1 MAEKGED
8 SLIKN
13 NVLRYVDSISLDM
26 ETLVAFMERTIPQEH
41 TLFGAKLK
49 FAIIIRTK
57 MRPAGTP
64 EHLKKGIVRSFT

>member
-1 MAEKGED
+1 
-8 SLIKN
+8 
-13 NVLRYVDSISLDM
+13 M